1 MYTRREQER
10 DAMDKDKYDIEKL
23 AGGFKNEH
31 RDDEFP
37 LCAECEKSL
46 ELLTD
51 KENDE
56 IGYDMVKREIKE
68 KHNIEIDVEELKKIN
83 ESHKKAFELIL
94 KSL

>member
-1 MYTRREQER
+1 MYTSFEQR
-10 DAMDKDKYDIEKL
+10 KDAMDKDKYDIEQL
-23 AGGFKNEH
+23 QGGFSEH

-37 LCAECEKSL
+37 LCPDCEKSL

-56 IGYDMVKREIKE
+56 VGYDMVKREIKE